1 MAAEHEHQ
9 DELPQGSPIDHQE
22 ASTSE
27 AISQITNLTRLV
39 EELTKKHNDQQSH
52 MENIT
57 AGNQILKNQ
66 LMALNSQAAYSYY
79 YNPYVG
85 YSSGASAGGWRPVA
99 SYEQRG
105 ANYGTWRPATSY
117 NLQHASAGGW
127 QHATP
132 YHQQRSRAPYS
143 PINPM
148 QPLFASEDT
157 PLVDERQAQPRQT
170 APGTSSRRRTTPIRR
185 STPEL
190 SQSSEDLF
198 QPGTNVEEMM
208 RRIDD
213 LARGV
218 RETPLTKRITN
229 TITPKFSN
237 ISFPRFDG
245 MSDPHDHLLQYKHV
259 VQSTNIP
266 TGMLD
271 DMMCKLFDQSLKGAA
286 LRWFCNLPTESI
298 DSFDE
303 LSLEFMRSYSV
314 HIQSGKTTKNL
325 WGVIQGPHES
335 LRAYNKRFSKAI
347 SEISGL
353 DDGTAREALKK
364 GLRHRSLFKNEICAR
379 YPPTIQDALH
389 RAKGFI
395 ELEEKNERVE
405 RDLARTREELSKAR
419 DEREKNFRRERPR
432 QQCPTEKRVE
442 RSTRRDRKRPFS
454 PPKYALGISPSELI
468 AHLKRQDFVTWPKK
482 LPENPARDTSKYC
495 EFHKDHGHNTVDCR
509 ALRAEVAELLKKD
522 RRDTLSSARPE
533 DNRSHSWRLD
543 L

>member
-1 MAAEHEHQ
+1 MAAEREHQ

-57 AGNQILKNQ
+57 AENQILKSQ

-85 YSSGASAGGWRPVA
+85 YSSGASAGGWRPA
-99 SYEQRG
+99 TSYEQRG
-105 ANYGTWRPATSY
+105 ANDGTWRPAMSY
-117 NLQHASAGGW
+117 NPQGANAGGW
-127 QHATP
+127 QQATP
-132 YHQQRSRAPYS
+132 YHQQRSRAAHS

-157 PLVDERQAQPRQT
+157 PVADERQAQPRQA
-170 APGTSSRRRTTPIRR
+170 APGPSSRRQTTPIRR

-190 SQSSEDLF
+190 SQSSEDLL
-198 QPGTNVEEMM
+198 QPGTN
-208 RRIDD
+208 
-213 LARGV
+213 
-218 RETPLTKRITN
+218 
-229 TITPKFSN
+229 
-237 ISFPRFDG
+237 
-245 MSDPHDHLLQYKHV
+245 
-259 VQSTNIP
+259 
-266 TGMLD
+266 
-271 DMMCKLFDQSLKGAA
+271 
-286 LRWFCNLPTESI
+286 
-298 DSFDE
+298 
-303 LSLEFMRSYSV
+303 
-314 HIQSGKTTKNL
+314 
-325 WGVIQGPHES
+325 GPHES
-335 LRAYNKRFSKAI
+335 LRAYIKRFSKAI

-353 DDGTAREALKK
+353 DDGTTREALKK

-395 ELEEKNERVE
+395 ELEEENERVE

-432 QQCPTEKRVE
+432 QQRPTEKRVE

-468 AHLKRQDFVTWPKK
+468 AHLKRQDFVTWSKK

-509 ALRAEVAELLKKD
+509 ALRAEVAELLKKGHLREFLIEKGRETYGLGGEHKE
-522 RRDTLSSARPE
+522 RRVVQQIEDTPSPPPVRKTIGVILGGSIYSGE
-533 DNRSHSWRLD
+533 T
-543 L
+543 